1 MCTTLP
7 PALHHCTK
15 PVGSLTARQ
24 RHPLKREFGPPLRSE
39 LKRACRP
46 GSYPTRCNGTG
57 SLFRP
62 PGQLDMTDD
71 RPPAAKAS
79 KSVAYFFDEELCNYN
94 YGGAWGRQAQW
105 GQAAAGERPRRRRR
119 RRRPTTQRGPAGQ
132 GRELA
137 WSAAFQCR
145 LPPCSAY
152 VRSSCQHCRLALQHQ
167 PHTTRPAACCAGGNP
182 MRPHRHRLTTNL
194 VRGYGLDDKMKVFR
208 PPPRSREEIMHFHAD
223 GASGGV
229 GATLGL
235 VRWPPAP
242 CALLAAEGGFRE
254 GRRRGSA
261 AQPMESR
268 HEACPPCPL
277 LHSPTSLPSCALAP
291 ANQTICKLSMCPARR
306 LCGLPHLCDAGEP
319 GRIHDAG
326 ARGRA

>member
-1 MCTTLP
+1 M
-7 PALHHCTK
+7 AVRGGAK
-15 PVGSLTARQ
+15 RSGARQ
-24 RHPLKREFGPPLRSE
+24 QRASAPAAAAAAAAAARRHSGAQQGRG
-39 LKRACRP
+39 
-46 GSYPTRCNGTG
+46 GSWH
-57 SLFRP
+57 
-62 PGQLDMTDD
+62 GQLH
-71 RPPAAKAS
+71 
-79 KSVAYFFDEELCNYN
+79 F
-94 YGGAWGRQAQW
+94 
-105 GQAAAGERPRRRRR
+105 
-119 RRRPTTQRGPAGQ
+119 
-132 GRELA
+132 
-137 WSAAFQCR
+137 SAAYHPVQLTCVLAASTVAWR
-145 LPPCSAY
+145 CSTSGAPP
-152 VRSSCQHCRLALQHQ
+152 

-326 ARGRA
+326 ARGGA